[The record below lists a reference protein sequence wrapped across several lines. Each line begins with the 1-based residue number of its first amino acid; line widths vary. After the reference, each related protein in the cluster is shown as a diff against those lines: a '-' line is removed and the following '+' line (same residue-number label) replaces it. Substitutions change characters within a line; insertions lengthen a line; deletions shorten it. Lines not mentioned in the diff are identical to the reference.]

1 MKFGA
6 RIFLAYLVIFF
17 LCFSYPLD
25 WVVDNLRAR
34 YLEGVEDALVDQA
47 NILATIAG
55 TRMAADRFAPDRLQS
70 AFNAVYSRRLDARIY
85 DFTKTDVDMQVYIT
99 DAAGRLIFH
108 SGNPD
113 LIGTDYSSWRDVAL
127 TLQGE
132 YGARTTRS
140 SAGDPMSSV
149 LHVAAPVM
157 VNGEIAGVLTVAK
170 PTTNINNFI
179 SGAKPRIIR
188 VGLISLAAAA
198 VLGLLVSAWFARPIR
213 RLTRYADDIRQGR
226 RVALP
231 RLDKTEIGEM
241 GHAFEKMKDALEG
254 KKYVEQYVQKLTHE
268 IKSPLSAI
276 RGAAELLEEDMAPDQ
291 RRRFLD
297 NIQNEAN
304 RIQVFVDRMLA
315 LSGIESLKNLEK
327 IESVSL
333 GAILQSVLDSKTA
346 IISQKQITVNRDVP
360 EDCRVKGDPL
370 LLHQAVSN
378 LIGNALDFSPPRS
391 TIDIHIQAGIRAVSL
406 VIDDNGCGVPDY
418 ARDKV
423 FTPFFSLK
431 RPDSGRKSTGVGL
444 NIVKEVAALH
454 KGSVHLEN
462 RPSGGTRAV
471 FALPGIS

>member
-47 NILATIAG
+47 NILAAIAG
-55 TRMAADRFAPDRLQS
+55 TRMAAGRFAPDRLQN
-70 AFNAVYSRRLDARIY
+70 AFNAVYSRGLDARIY

-113 LIGTDYSSWRDVAL
+113 LIGTDYSDWRDVAL

-170 PTTNINNFI
+170 PTTNINNFL

-188 VGLISLAAAA
+188 VGLISLAAAV

-226 RVALP
+226 RVSLP

-333 GAILQSVLDSKTA
+333 GTILQSVLDSKTA
-346 IISQKQITVNRDVP
+346 IIFQKQITVNRDVP
-360 EDCRVKGDPL
+360 EDCRISGDPL

-378 LIGNALDFSPPRS
+378 LIGNALDFSLPRS
-391 TIDIHIQAGIRAVSL
+391 TIDIHIQAGSRAVSL

-431 RPDSGRKSTGVGL
+431 RPGSGRKSTGVGL
-444 NIVKEVAALH
+444 NIVKEVADLH

-471 FALPGIS
+471 FALPGIC

>member
-47 NILATIAG
+47 NILAAIAG

>member
-47 NILATIAG
+47 NILAAIAG
-55 TRMAADRFAPDRLQS
+55 TRMAAGRFAPDRLQN
-70 AFNAVYSRRLDARIY
+70 AFNAVYSRGLDARIY

-113 LIGTDYSSWRDVAL
+113 LIGTDYSDWRDVAL

-157 VNGEIAGVLTVAK
+157 VNGEITGVLTVAK

-188 VGLISLAAAA
+188 VGLISLAAAV

-276 RGAAELLEEDMAPDQ
+276 RGAAELLEEDMATEQ

-360 EDCRVKGDPL
+360 EDCRVNGDPL

-454 KGSVHLEN
+454 KGSIHLEN
-462 RPSGGTRAV
+462 RPSGGARAV
-471 FALPGIS
+471 LVLPAMS